1 MVFSFNKLFN
11 SLSKIIADEE
21 TAQKETLNPT
31 QKSHAQE
38 IENAVLVL
46 AAEVIRCDKNLTAD
60 TEKHIKDYLVKQ
72 FGISSENKR
81 LKALIN
87 HIETGTEPFSKIS
100 CKELKLL
107 TTYDSRLNIINFLFG
122 VANAD
127 DFLNAKEAK
136 CIHRIGVYLG
146 INENDFRT
154 LKRSFLSENNP
165 YKILEIDEEV
175 SFEQVKTAYRKMVL
189 KYHPDKR
196 EEGTDIDEANH
207 KFREIQRAFEKIKE
221 QRNID

>member
-1 MVFSFNKLFN
+1 MAKFSFNNLINSVSKL
-11 SLSKIIADEE
+11 IAEE
-21 TAQKETLNPT
+21 EVVENKLNPT

-46 AAEVIRCDKNLTAD
+46 AAEVIRCDKNLTD
-60 TEKHIKDYLVKQ
+60 ETERHIKDYLLKQ
-72 FGISSENKR
+72 FGSGSDTKR
-81 LKALIN
+81 LKALLN
-87 HIETGTEPFSKIS
+87 HIDTGTEPFTKIS

-107 TTYDSRLNIINFLFG
+107 TTYDSRINIVHFLFG

-127 DFLNAKEAK
+127 DFLNAKESK
-136 CIHRIGVYLG
+136 CLHRLSVYLG
-146 INENDFRT
+146 INENDFRA

-165 YKILEIDEEV
+165 FRILEIDEEAN
-175 SFEQVKTAYRKMVL
+175 FEQVKTAYRKMVL

-196 EEGTDIDEANH
+196 DENTSTEEANH

-221 QRNID
+221 QQK